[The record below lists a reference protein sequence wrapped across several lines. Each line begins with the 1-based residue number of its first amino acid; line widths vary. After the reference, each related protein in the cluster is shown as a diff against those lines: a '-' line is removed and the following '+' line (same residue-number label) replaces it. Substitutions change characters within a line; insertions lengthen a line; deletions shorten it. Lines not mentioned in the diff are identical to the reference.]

1 MGFFCGFNAS
11 FLTRSALLAY
21 YVLYTSATSFDK
33 HDLAE
38 IYHGG
43 RVAPD
48 EEMPS
53 DDEDE
58 EDDGLTQVQRK
69 VSILSIE
76 VQTHPGP

>member
-1 MGFFCGFNAS
+1 MYCTVVQQV
-11 FLTRSALLAY
+11 LT
-21 YVLYTSATSFDK
+21 K
-33 HDLAE
+33 HDLAV

-43 RVAPD
+43 RVAAD

-69 VSILSIE
+69 VSKG
-76 VQTHPGP
+76 VQTHPGPEGSECRSTNSPRSRGR